1 MGELA
6 KLAQSYRAGEAA
18 GGALPNG
25 ADLRF
30 RGMEGA
36 LPDVLASLRYDD
48 KQMAA
53 RFLAMFTKLC
63 TTETGSRA
71 LGSPPCRPAG
81 RLHQAGGVRGR
92 RSMPAGGG
100 GDGVG
105 GAARGRRSCR
115 GSTGTKVPTGSDQG
129 QLCAH
134 YGSTTVEGRKL
145 QNLLARWRCLMRNE
159 IVVGGTIRRR
169 VRLRWIGRLSRPQA

>member
-30 RGMEGA
+30 RGMEGT
-36 LPDVLASLRYDD
+36 LPDLLASLRYDD
-48 KQMAA
+48 MQMAA
-53 RFLAMFTKLC
+53 RFLAMFTKLG

-81 RLHQAGGVRGR
+81 RLHQAGGGPGTEESVQPQDQQFVYAENLTKLSGR
-92 RSMPAGGG
+92 SPQRPA
-100 GDGVG
+100 
-105 GAARGRRSCR
+105 AAGPRQAGPSC
-115 GSTGTKVPTGSDQG
+115 SP
-129 QLCAH
+129 
-134 YGSTTVEGRKL
+134 E
-145 QNLLARWRCLMRNE
+145 RWRTAPTLLH
-159 IVVGGTIRRR
+159 
-169 VRLRWIGRLSRPQA
+169 VRLFDTHQVGRTEHCANHPALSASA

>member
-81 RLHQAGGVRGR
+81 RLHQAGGISGTEERTRCWRWGR
-92 RSMPAGGG
+92 
-100 GDGVG
+100 
-105 GAARGRRSCR
+105 C
-115 GSTGTKVPTGSDQG
+115 
-129 QLCAH
+129 
-134 YGSTTVEGRKL
+134 
-145 QNLLARWRCLMRNE
+145 
-159 IVVGGTIRRR
+159 RRR
-169 VRLRWIGRLSRPQA
+169 GERSKVMPR